1 MTEQAQIL
9 HLKKKRDW
17 KKILKRKVPASWLW
31 IILLFSLVAGIFAVN
46 LQGWMTAI
54 YAYEDASYRPA
65 DVDRQLNEINALLE
79 RLKKVYQTDSP

>member
-1 MTEQAQIL
+1 MAESAEIL

-17 KKILKRKVPASWLW
+17 KSFLKKKVPASWLW

-46 LQGWMTAI
+46 LQSWMRAI

-65 DVDRQLNEINALLE
+65 DVDRQLNEIDALLE
-79 RLKKVYQTDSP
+79 RLKKVYKTDSP

>member
-1 MTEQAQIL
+1 MAEQAQIL

-17 KKILKRKVPASWLW
+17 KKFLKKKVPASWLW

-46 LQGWMTAI
+46 LQSWMTAI
-54 YAYEDASYRPA
+54 YAYDDASYRPV

-79 RLKKVYQTDSP
+79 RLKKIYKPDSP